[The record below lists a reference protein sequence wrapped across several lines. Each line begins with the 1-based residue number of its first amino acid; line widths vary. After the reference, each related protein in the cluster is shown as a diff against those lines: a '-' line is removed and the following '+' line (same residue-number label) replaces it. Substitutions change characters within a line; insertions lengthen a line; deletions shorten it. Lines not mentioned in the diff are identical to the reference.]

1 MPHEDPLIRLLH
13 TADAARGA
21 PAPRADLAERAYLG
35 ARRKDARAR
44 VLRRTA
50 LGAGA
55 VAALLLAVVAYRGS
69 VADREV
75 AEVPVAAAD
84 SAQIA
89 QLRAEAEA
97 FRAQADSLERTLS
110 AARNEVAWQELLDES
125 RRQTALAVAAE
136 VTPSGSDRAA
146 SIALCEGD
154 YYRDTA
160 GEIDAA
166 VAAYQRV
173 VNRFPDSPLA
183 NVARERLAG
192 IEMN

>member
-1 MPHEDPLIRLLH
+1 MTHEDPLVRLLRS
-13 TADAARGA
+13 ADGARA
-21 PAPRADLAERAYLG
+21 EPAPQADLVERAYVG
-35 ARRKDARAR
+35 ARRKDAQAKI
-44 VLRRTA
+44 LRRTA

-55 VAALLLAVVAYRGS
+55 VAALLLATVAYRGQ

-75 AEVPVAAAD
+75 AEGPVAVDD
-84 SAQIA
+84 SAEIA

-97 FRAQADSLERTLS
+97 LGAEADSLERTLS
-110 AARNEVAWQELLDES
+110 MARDEVARQELLDES
-125 RRQTALAVAAE
+125 RRQTAIAVASE

-154 YYRDTA
+154 YYRNTA
-160 GEIDAA
+160 GDADAA

-183 NVARERLAG
+183 HVARERLAR